1 MKNLQEQISR
11 MKSMMGVISENIE
24 DKQETSTSEKETKTG
39 TGEWALPYKNPMA
52 LIQRYPDDWDGLEGD
67 DNGRLKFKEMKY
79 GVRAG
84 VKNLRNTYFAKGKE
98 STTLIDLFKKYAPSG
113 HGANNPSNYANF
125 VANKIGVKVSD
136 KITWEKYGKKLSKAI
151 INFET
156 GIPIGGSKN
165 KVNGVTESEFEEGY
179 SLANS

>member
-1 MKNLQEQISR
+1 MNIQESIR
-11 MKSMMGVISENIE
+11 RILREE
-24 DKQETSTSEKETKTG
+24 LDSTPTKEKEETTG

-52 LIQRYPDDWDGLEGD
+52 LIQKSPDSWDGLDGH

-84 VKNLRNTYFAKGKE
+84 VKNLKNTYFSKGIGT
-98 STTLIDLFKKYAPSG
+98 TTLIDLFKKYAPSG
-113 HGANNPSNYANF
+113 HGANNPTNYASF
-125 VANKIGVKVSD
+125 VADKIGVKVTD
-136 KITWEKYGKKLSKAI
+136 KLTWDKYGKKISKSI

-165 KVNGVTESEFEEGY
+165 KVNGVTEDEFESGY
-179 SLANS
+179 TLANI

>member
-1 MKNLQEQISR
+1 MNIQESIRRILREELESEPT
-11 MKSMMGVISENIE
+11 KEMGGNG
-24 DKQETSTSEKETKTG
+24 G

-52 LIQRYPDDWDGLEGD
+52 LIQKSPDSWDGLDGH

-84 VKNLRNTYFAKGKE
+84 VKNLKNTYFSKGIGT
-98 STTLIDLFKKYAPSG
+98 TTLIDLFKKYAPSG
-113 HGANNPSNYANF
+113 HGANNPTNYASF
-125 VANKIGVKVSD
+125 VADKIGVKVTD
-136 KITWEKYGKKLSKAI
+136 KLTWDKYGKKISKSI

-165 KVNGVTESEFEEGY
+165 KVNGVTEDEFESGY
-179 SLANS
+179 TLANI